1 MNTETTTSTSV
12 IPKYIYVPDIPAQMT
27 DEQHDK
33 SLKQTND
40 TNKKPD
46 TIQASSK

>member
-27 DEQHDK
+27 EEQEK